1 MDNWKDAVDIYSKEE
16 NCDQSRLGGKTR
28 SSVWNIS
35 LKCVLH
41 HGDVGGYRSVEFIF
55 KVWNGDINLGVSSK

>member
-28 SSVWNIS
+28 SSVWNMLS
-35 LKCVLH
+35 LKCVLLTWRCRRIQECGIH
-41 HGDVGGYRSVEFIF
+41 F
-55 KVWNGDINLGVSSK
+55 